1 MGDWQAFGGEIC
13 SISESKVKMDL
24 DLITTKQQ
32 LLTAKVLAEGTKM
45 ITDKELLYLQE
56 DSSLTYTEVSMRFA
70 ANRPTTNLYQRSLQ
84 VTRDQPLSLEG
95 FWDILNTNKWADT
108 LQWLEE
114 KFDPHT
120 LLQWKPNTTAPLG
133 TALKSSSL
141 RHSQSCNKLTPTA
154 LTSRQRR
161 KFTTKSKV

>member
-1 MGDWQAFGGEIC
+1 
-13 SISESKVKMDL
+13 MDL
-24 DLITTKQQ
+24 VLTTTKLQ

-45 ITDKELLYLQE
+45 ITDKELHEEL
-56 DSSLTYTEVSMRFA
+56 SLIYTKVSMRLA
-70 ANRPTTNLYQRSLQ
+70 ANRPITNLYQRSLQ

-141 RHSQSCNKLTPTA
+141 RRSQSSNKLTPTV
-154 LTSRQRR
+154 LTSRQGR
-161 KFTTKSKV
+161 KF

>member
-1 MGDWQAFGGEIC
+1 M
-13 SISESKVKMDL
+13 IS
-24 DLITTKQQ
+24 
-32 LLTAKVLAEGTKM
+32 
-45 ITDKELLYLQE
+45 DKELHEEL
-56 DSSLTYTEVSMRFA
+56 SLIYTKVSMRLA
-70 ANRPTTNLYQRSLQ
+70 ANRPITNLYQRSLQ

-141 RHSQSCNKLTPTA
+141 RRSKLQQTYSHSSDFPTETEIYNRIQSMTNLK
-154 LTSRQRR
+154 
-161 KFTTKSKV
+161 

>member
-84 VTRDQPLSLEG
+84 VTRDQPLL
-95 FWDILNTNKWADT
+95 
-108 LQWLEE
+108 
-114 KFDPHT
+114 
-120 LLQWKPNTTAPLG
+120 
-133 TALKSSSL
+133 
-141 RHSQSCNKLTPTA
+141 HS
-154 LTSRQRR
+154 
-161 KFTTKSKV
+161 

>member
-1 MGDWQAFGGEIC
+1 
-13 SISESKVKMDL
+13 MDL

-141 RHSQSCNKLTPTA
+141 RRSQSSNKLTPTV
-154 LTSRQRR
+154 LTSRQGR
-161 KFTTKSKV
+161 KF